1 MAVKSSEHKGKLTKG
16 EDDVERDGMLSPL
29 YEEGEK
35 GGNPE
40 SPAAEEL
47 DGDMTPPDPM
57 GFLKHLGHDGRGGK
71 K

>member
-1 MAVKSSEHKGKLTKG
+1 MSQIEHSQKKGKLTKA
-16 EDDVERDGMLSPL
+16 EDEVHESGMLTPL

-47 DGDMTPPDPM
+47 GADFHPPDPM
-57 GFLKHLGHDGRGGK
+57 GFLKNLGHGGREK
-71 K
+71 

>member
-1 MAVKSSEHKGKLTKG
+1 MALEHDIKKGKLNKA
-16 EDDVERDGMLSPL
+16 EDDVHESGILTPL

-47 DGDMTPPDPM
+47 GADFHPPDPM
-57 GFLKHLGHDGRGGK
+57 GFLSKLGGGHK